1 MGRFKP
7 LLHTVLP
14 LYSII
19 VIVKPIIIIIIIIIL
34 ILLFSLNIQKAHITK
49 IENYAVYPF
58 TKLRRNVSGS
68 YFIIELFI
76 N

>member
-19 VIVKPIIIIIIIIIL
+19 VIVKPIIIIRL

-49 IENYAVYPF
+49 NENYAVYPF